1 MFSIMVVPVAAPPRP
16 DPRSSVL
23 ALSIAA
29 VLLQGCVVG
38 EVGDLPNSDSG
49 VAPGSE
55 EESSPVVE
63 EEAAPEVDGSS
74 TTGGA
79 GGAGGAGGSGG
90 SGGVEESPG
99 KDWQPVETD
108 WCTEGWTG
116 LDDHTCFFVPD
127 TVASP
132 TSVLFF
138 VHGMMPP
145 DSVAKT
151 AQQIAREAAQEHG
164 YIAVFPRGRQ
174 GLCAWAKEVADY
186 WCWPTSRAAVDANAG
201 EIIEEWS
208 AAEALLGDVLGV
220 SFERRY
226 VLGFSNGGY
235 FASYIGLEGLLATD
249 GIGVVGAGR
258 SSIDESLM
266 PAKATP
272 FYIAVGALEL
282 ESTQSGAQNLAY
294 VLDKHAWPNDLVI
307 HPGQGHSVTASDF
320 DGACATWGF

>member
-38 EVGDLPNSDSG
+38 EISEPPNSDIG
-49 VAPGSE
+49 VAPGSG
-55 EESSPVVE
+55 EESSPVAE
-63 EEAAPEVDGSS
+63 EEPAPEVDGSS

-79 GGAGGAGGSGG
+79 GGSGGSGGSGGAGGSGGSGG

-151 AQQIAREAAQEHG
+151 AQQLAR
-164 YIAVFPRGRQ
+164 
-174 GLCAWAKEVADY
+174 
-186 WCWPTSRAAVDANAG
+186 
-201 EIIEEWS
+201 
-208 AAEALLGDVLGV
+208 
-220 SFERRY
+220 
-226 VLGFSNGGY
+226 
-235 FASYIGLEGLLATD
+235 
-249 GIGVVGAGR
+249 
-258 SSIDESLM
+258 
-266 PAKATP
+266 
-272 FYIAVGALEL
+272 
-282 ESTQSGAQNLAY
+282 
-294 VLDKHAWPNDLVI
+294 
-307 HPGQGHSVTASDF
+307 
-320 DGACATWGF
+320 